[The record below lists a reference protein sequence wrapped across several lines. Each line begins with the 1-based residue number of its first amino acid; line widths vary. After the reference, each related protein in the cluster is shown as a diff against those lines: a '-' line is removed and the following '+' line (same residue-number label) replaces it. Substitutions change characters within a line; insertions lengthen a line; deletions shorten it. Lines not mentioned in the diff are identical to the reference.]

1 MKAVIMAGG
10 EGTRLRPQTSNLPK
24 PMLPLVGRPMMEHIV
39 SLLRR
44 HGITDIVVTVAF
56 LPNAIRSY
64 FGDGSELGVR
74 MAYATEESP
83 LGTAGSV
90 SNAREQLTERF
101 LVISGDVLTDID
113 LTSVI
118 AFHEKNEA
126 MATIALCAVENP
138 LEFGIVITR
147 EDGTIERFLEKPG
160 WGQVFSDTINT
171 GIYVLEPEIFD
182 LIPEGRSVDFSGEVF
197 PAALEAGAPLYGYV
211 AEGYWEDVGTTAAYL
226 KAHEDI
232 LDGKV
237 QVDVAGFELR
247 PGVWVGKGSSIDPTV
262 RIDSPSFIGENC
274 TIDRETVLGAYTTLG
289 ANTQVEQ
296 RAEIQRS
303 VIGENSYLGAG
314 VRVEGAVLGRSCDL
328 RVGARVEP
336 GAVVGEG
343 CLIGAHAEVRS
354 DVKVYPYKVVEAG
367 AQVNASIVW
376 ESGGSRTLFGREGV
390 QGIANVDISPELAV
404 RLAKAWASGFEK
416 GSSITAS
423 RDTSRVARVLKRAL
437 MVGCNSVGVNVNDL
451 ELATVPVTRHHVRMR
466 GNRAGLTVRLSP
478 DDPQSVV
485 IRFFDERGI
494 DLSEA
499 DQRRVERM
507 YHREEFRR
515 VTAGEIGDIDFS
527 PRTIELYTADI
538 VEAFGLRRDAGRE
551 IKLVLD
557 LSYGAASFVMPNLLS
572 KVPADVLSINPYAQT
587 PGMISV
593 DRIVSEAR
601 VADAVRTSGADL
613 GAVIDAGGERLT
625 LIDGTGRVLSDDEAV
640 MVFIELS
647 TAAGDTDGVALPVTS
662 SDRAVRLCEARG
674 VDLTLT
680 PLSPSGL
687 LEAAASGGVSFAV
700 GPARRLRVPEVPAGL
715 RCRRGPGAAGVPAG
729 PGPTSVAEVVDAT
742 PAMPILHEEVATP
755 LEQKGLIMRTL
766 MEQLAEEG
774 AELVLVDGIK
784 VVSDQGWAL
793 VVPDPED
800 PVTHVWAE
808 GSDLLASESLA
819 AAFVERIRGML
830 PYSASCGS
838 VGRPVASPPMNIPE
852 ELRYSPEH
860 EWVRVDGTRVRVGI
874 TDYAQ
879 DALGGHRLRRPAG
892 GGQRGRGGWATR
904 RAGVDQVG
912 VGDLRAGRRHRH
924 GRERRAGRR
933 PGADQPGSLR

>member
-90 SNAREQLTERF
+90 RNAREQLTERF

-126 MATIALCAVENP
+126 LATIALCAVENP

-171 GIYVLEPEIFD
+171 GIYVLEPGIFD
-182 LIPEGRSVDFSGEVF
+182 LIPEGRAVDFSSEVF
-197 PAALEAGAPLYGYV
+197 PVALEAGDPLYGYV
-211 AEGYWEDVGTTAAYL
+211 ADGYWEDVGTTGAYL

-237 QVDVAGFELR
+237 QVDVSGFELR
-247 PGVWVGKGSSIDPTV
+247 PGVWVGKGSSIDPSV

-274 TIDRETVLGAYTTLG
+274 TIDADVVLGAYTTIG
-289 ANTQVEQ
+289 ANTQVAE
-296 RAEIQRS
+296 RAELQRS
-303 VIGENSYLGAG
+303 VIGENSYVGPA

-343 CLIGAHAEVRS
+343 GLIGAHAEVRS
-354 DVKVYPYKVVEAG
+354 DVKVYPGKVVEAG

-376 ESGGSRTLFGREGV
+376 ESGGSRSLFGPGGV

-416 GSSITAS
+416 GSYITAS

-437 MVGCNSVGVNVNDL
+437 MVGCNSVGVNVTDL
-451 ELATVPVTRHHVRMR
+451 ELATVPVTRHHVRRR

-478 DDPQSVV
+478 DDPQQVV
-485 IRFFDERGI
+485 IGFFDDRGI
-494 DLSEA
+494 DLSEN
-499 DQRRVERM
+499 DRRRVERM

-527 PRTIELYTADI
+527 PRTIELYTADV
-538 VEAFGLRRDAGRE
+538 VEALDLRRDVGRE
-551 IKLVLD
+551 VKLVLD

-572 KVPADVLSINPYAQT
+572 KVHADVLSINPYTQT

-593 DRIVSEAR
+593 DRILSEAR
-601 VADAVRTSGADL
+601 VADAVRGSGADL

-625 LIDGTGRVLSDDEAV
+625 LIDGTGRVLTDDEAV
-640 MVFIELS
+640 VVFIELS
-647 TAAGDTDGVALPVTS
+647 TIAGGRT
-662 SDRAVRLCEARG
+662 
-674 VDLTLT
+674 
-680 PLSPSGL
+680 
-687 LEAAASGGVSFAV
+687 AS
-700 GPARRLRVPEVPAGL
+700 
-715 RCRRGPGAAGVPAG
+715 RCR
-729 PGPTSVAEVVDAT
+729 
-742 PAMPILHEEVATP
+742 
-755 LEQKGLIMRTL
+755 
-766 MEQLAEEG
+766 
-774 AELVLVDGIK
+774 
-784 VVSDQGWAL
+784 
-793 VVPDPED
+793 
-800 PVTHVWAE
+800 
-808 GSDLLASESLA
+808 
-819 AAFVERIRGML
+819 
-830 PYSASCGS
+830 
-838 VGRPVASPPMNIPE
+838 
-852 ELRYSPEH
+852 
-860 EWVRVDGTRVRVGI
+860 
-874 TDYAQ
+874 
-879 DALGGHRLRRPAG
+879 
-892 GGQRGRGGWATR
+892 
-904 RAGVDQVG
+904 
-912 VGDLRAGRRHRH
+912 
-924 GRERRAGRR
+924 
-933 PGADQPGSLR
+933 

>member
-64 FGDGSELGVR
+64 FGNGSELGVR
-74 MAYATEESP
+74 MVYATEETP

-90 SNAREQLTERF
+90 RNAMEQLTERF

-113 LTSVI
+113 LTEIVS
-118 AFHEKNEA
+118 FHEKNDA
-126 MATIALCAVENP
+126 LATIALSAVENP

-171 GIYVLEPEIFD
+171 GIYVLEPEIFER
-182 LIPEGRSVDFSGEVF
+182 IPEGRSVDFSGEVF
-197 PAALEAGAPLYGYV
+197 PAVLEEGQPLYGYV

-237 QVDVAGFELR
+237 EVDVSGFELR
-247 PGVWVGKGSSIDPTV
+247 PGVWVGKGSSIDAV
-262 RIDSPSFIGENC
+262 AQIESPVYIAENC
-274 TIDRETVLGAYTTLG
+274 TVDAGAVLGAYTTLG
-289 ANTQVEQ
+289 ANTRVAE
-296 RAEIQRS
+296 RAEVRRS
-303 VIGENSYLGAG
+303 VIGENSYLGPAA
-314 VRVEGAVLGRSCDL
+314 RVEGAVLGRSCDL
-328 RVGARVEP
+328 RMGARVEP

-343 CLIGAHAEVRS
+343 CLIGAHAEVRG

-376 ESGGSRTLFGREGV
+376 ESGGARTLFGRDGV
-390 QGIANVDISPELAV
+390 TGIANVDVSPELAV

-416 GSSITAS
+416 GTYITAS
-423 RDTSRVARVLKRAL
+423 RDTSRAARVLKRAL
-437 MVGCNSVGVNVNDL
+437 MVGCNSVGVNVADL
-451 ELATVPVTRHHVRMR
+451 ELATVPVTRHHVRTR

-494 DLSEA
+494 DLSET

-527 PRTIELYTADI
+527 PRVIELYTGDL
-538 VEAFGLRRDAGRE
+538 VEAFGLRREGGRQV
-551 IKLVLD
+551 KLVLD

-572 KVPADVLSINPYAQT
+572 KVGADVLSINPYAQT
-587 PGMISV
+587 PGMIAI
-593 DRIVSEAR
+593 DKAVSEAR
-601 VADAVRTSGADL
+601 VAEAVRGSGADL
-613 GAVIDAGGERLT
+613 GAVIDPGGERLT
-625 LIDGTGRVLSDDEAV
+625 LIDGHGRVLTDDEAILA
-640 MVFIELS
+640 FIALGAE
-647 TAAGDTDGVALPVTS
+647 AGDTGKVALPVTTS
-662 SDRAVRLCEARG
+662 AA
-674 VDLTLT
+674 TLRFCAESGIEVVLS
-680 PLSPSGL
+680 PLSTSGL
-687 LEAAASGGVSFAV
+687 LEAAASGGVTFASDQRGGYVFPSFL
-700 GPARRLRVPEVPAGL
+700 PAFDAAAALARLLALLGRGSSSLEEVL
-715 RCRRGPGAAGVPAG
+715 D
-729 PGPTSVAEVVDAT
+729 TM
-742 PAMPILHEEVATP
+742 PAMPIVHEEVATP
-755 LEQKGLIMRTL
+755 GEQKGLVMRTL
-766 MEQLAEEG
+766 IEQLAEQG
-774 AELVLVDGIK
+774 ADLVLVDGIK
-784 VVSDQGWAL
+784 VRTDDGWVL

-808 GSDLLASESLA
+808 GADLPGSVALA
-819 AAFVERIRGML
+819 APYVEQITAL
-830 PYSASCGS
+830 S
-838 VGRPVASPPMNIPE
+838 VG
-852 ELRYSPEH
+852 
-860 EWVRVDGTRVRVGI
+860 
-874 TDYAQ
+874 
-879 DALGGHRLRRPAG
+879 
-892 GGQRGRGGWATR
+892 
-904 RAGVDQVG
+904 
-912 VGDLRAGRRHRH
+912 
-924 GRERRAGRR
+924 
-933 PGADQPGSLR
+933 

>member
-90 SNAREQLTERF
+90 RNAREQLTERF

-118 AFHEKNEA
+118 AFHEKNQA
-126 MATIALCAVENP
+126 LATIALCAVENP

-171 GIYVLEPEIFD
+171 GIYVLETEIFD

-197 PAALEAGAPLYGYV
+197 PAALEAGDPLYGYV
-211 AEGYWEDVGTTAAYL
+211 ADGYWEDVGTTAAYL

-237 QVDVAGFELR
+237 QADVAGFELR
-247 PGVWVGKGSSIDPTV
+247 PGVWVGKGSSIDPSV
-262 RIDSPSFIGENC
+262 RIDSPAFIGENC
-274 TIDRETVLGAYTTLG
+274 TIDRDTVLGAYTTVG
-289 ANTQVEQ
+289 ANTQVEE
-296 RAEIQRS
+296 RAELQRS
-303 VIGENSYLGAG
+303 VIGENSYLGPA

-376 ESGGSRTLFGREGV
+376 ESGGARTLFGREGV

-416 GSSITAS
+416 GSYITAS

-451 ELATVPVTRHHVRMR
+451 ELATVPVTRHHVRIR

-485 IRFFDERGI
+485 IRLFDERGI
-494 DLSEA
+494 DLSDA

-515 VTAGEIGDIDFS
+515 VTAGDIGDIDFS
-527 PRTIELYTADI
+527 PRTIEFYTADI
-538 VEAFGLRRDAGRE
+538 VEAFGLRRDTGRE
-551 IKLVLD
+551 VKLVLD

-572 KVPADVLSINPYAQT
+572 KMRADVLSINPYAQT

-601 VADAVRTSGADL
+601 VADAVRASGADL

-625 LIDGTGRVLSDDEAV
+625 LIDGTGRVLTDDEAV

-647 TAAGDTDGVALPVTS
+647 TIAGDADRVALPVTA
-662 SDRAVRLCEARG
+662 SDRTVHLCETRG

-680 PLSPSGL
+680 SLSPSGL
-687 LEAAASGGVSFAV
+687 LEAAASGDVSFASDQRGGYV
-700 GPARRLRVPEVPAGL
+700 FPKFLPAFDAAAALARLVSLLSQGSA
-715 RCRRGPGAAGVPAG
+715 
-729 PGPTSVAEVVDAT
+729 SMAEVVDAT

-766 MEQLAEEG
+766 MEQLTEEG

-784 VVSDQGWAL
+784 VVSDQGWVL
-793 VVPDPED
+793 VVPDPEG

-808 GSDLLASESLA
+808 GSDLLASEALA
-819 AAFVERIRGML
+819 AASVERIRGML
-830 PYSASCGS
+830 P
-838 VGRPVASPPMNIPE
+838 
-852 ELRYSPEH
+852 
-860 EWVRVDGTRVRVGI
+860 
-874 TDYAQ
+874 
-879 DALGGHRLRRPAG
+879 
-892 GGQRGRGGWATR
+892 
-904 RAGVDQVG
+904 
-912 VGDLRAGRRHRH
+912 
-924 GRERRAGRR
+924 
-933 PGADQPGSLR
+933 

>member
-64 FGDGSELGVR
+64 FGNGSELGVS
-74 MAYATEESP
+74 MVYATEETP

-90 SNAREQLTERF
+90 RNAREQLTERF

-118 AFHEKNEA
+118 AFHDKHEA
-126 MATIALCAVENP
+126 LATIALCAVENP

-182 LIPEGRSVDFSGEVF
+182 RIPEGRSVDFSGEVF
-197 PAALEAGAPLYGYV
+197 PAVLDAGQPLYGYV
-211 AEGYWEDVGTTAAYL
+211 ADGYWEDVGTTAAYL

-237 QVDVAGFELR
+237 DVEVAGFELR
-247 PGVWVGKGSSIDPTV
+247 PGIYIGRDSTIDPSV
-262 RIDSPSFIGENC
+262 RIDSPTFVGENC
-274 TIDRETVLGAYTTLG
+274 TIDKDVVLGAYSTVG
-289 ANTQVEQ
+289 ANTQIEA
-296 RAEIQRS
+296 RAELQRS
-303 VIGENSYLGAG
+303 VIGENSYLGPA

-328 RVGARVEP
+328 RVGARIEP

-343 CLIGAHAEVRS
+343 CLVGAHAEVRS

-376 ESGGSRTLFGREGV
+376 ESGGSRTLFGPEGV
-390 QGIANVDISPELAV
+390 QGIANVDVSPELAV

-416 GSSITAS
+416 GSYITAS

-494 DLSEA
+494 DLSES

-527 PRTIELYTADI
+527 PRTIELYTADV
-538 VEAFGLRRDAGRE
+538 VEAFGLRRSAE
-551 IKLVLD
+551 HQVKLVLD
-557 LSYGAASFVMPNLLS
+557 LSYGAANFVMPSLLS
-572 KVPADVLSINPYAQT
+572 KVGADVLSINPYAQT
-587 PGMISV
+587 PGMIAV
-593 DRIVSEAR
+593 DRVASEAR
-601 VADAVRTSGADL
+601 VADAVRGSGADL

-625 LIDGTGRVLSDDEAV
+625 LIDGTGRVLSDDEAI
-640 MVFIELS
+640 MAFIELS
-647 TAAGDTDGVALPVTS
+647 TLAGETGRVALPVTA
-662 SDRAVRLCEARG
+662 SDRTERLCRERG
-674 VDLTLT
+674 VELVPT
-680 PLSPSGL
+680 PLSPSAL
-687 LEAAASGGVSFAV
+687 LQAAASGGVSFASDQRGGYV
-700 GPARRLRVPEVPAGL
+700 FPAFLPAFDAAAALARLVSLLEESS
-715 RCRRGPGAAGVPAG
+715 
-729 PGPTSVAEVVDAT
+729 TSLAEIVDAT
-742 PAMPILHEEVATP
+742 SAMPILEGEVPTP
-755 LEQKGLIMRTL
+755 MEQKGLVMRTL
-766 MEQLAEEG
+766 MEQLTEEG
-774 AELVLVDGIK
+774 ADLVLVDGIK
-784 VVSDQGWAL
+784 VVSDEGWAL
-793 VVPDPED
+793 VVPDPAD

-808 GSDLLASESLA
+808 GADLASSEALVA
-819 AAFVERIRGML
+819 TYVERIARTL
-830 PYSASCGS
+830 P
-838 VGRPVASPPMNIPE
+838 
-852 ELRYSPEH
+852 
-860 EWVRVDGTRVRVGI
+860 
-874 TDYAQ
+874 
-879 DALGGHRLRRPAG
+879 
-892 GGQRGRGGWATR
+892 
-904 RAGVDQVG
+904 
-912 VGDLRAGRRHRH
+912 
-924 GRERRAGRR
+924 
-933 PGADQPGSLR
+933 

>member
-64 FGDGSELGVR
+64 FGDGSELGVS
-74 MAYATEESP
+74 MVYATEETP

-90 SNAREQLTERF
+90 RNAREQLTERF

-126 MATIALCAVENP
+126 LATIALCSVDNP

-171 GIYVLEPEIFD
+171 GIYVLEPEIFER
-182 LIPEGRSVDFSGEVF
+182 IPAGRSVDFSGEVF
-197 PAALEAGAPLYGYV
+197 PAVLEAGDPLYGYV
-211 AEGYWEDVGTTAAYL
+211 AAGYWEDVGTTAAYL

-237 QVDVAGFELR
+237 EVDVAGFELR
-247 PGVWVGKGSSIDPTV
+247 PGIFIGKDSSIDPSV
-262 RIDSPSFIGENC
+262 RIDSPAFVGENC
-274 TIDRETVLGAYTTLG
+274 TIDENVAVGAYSTVG
-289 ANTQVEQ
+289 ANTQLAARVET
-296 RAEIQRS
+296 QRS
-303 VIGENSYLGAG
+303 VIGENSYLGPA

-328 RVGARVEP
+328 RTGARIEP

-343 CLIGAHAEVRS
+343 CLVGAHAEVRS
-354 DVKVYPYKVVEAG
+354 DVKVYPGKVVEAG

-376 ESGGSRTLFGREGV
+376 ESGGSRTLFGPDGV

-451 ELATVPVTRHHVRMR
+451 ELATVPVTQHHVRRR

-494 DLSEA
+494 DLSES
-499 DQRRVERM
+499 DQRRVERV

-527 PRTIELYTADI
+527 PRTIELYTADV
-538 VEAFGLRRDAGRE
+538 VEAFGLRRSVGRQV
-551 IKLVLD
+551 KLVLD
-557 LSYGAASFVMPNLLS
+557 LSYGAANFVMPNLLS
-572 KVPADVLSINPYAQT
+572 KVSADVLSINPYAQT
-587 PGMISV
+587 PGMIAV
-593 DRIVSEAR
+593 DSAVSEAR
-601 VADAVRTSGADL
+601 VADAVRGSGADL

-625 LIDGTGRVLSDDEAV
+625 LIDGTGHVLSDDEAI
-640 MVFIELS
+640 MAFIELS
-647 TAAGDTDGVALPVTS
+647 TIAGDTGRVALPVTA
-662 SDRAVRLCEARG
+662 SDRTVRRCRERG
-674 VDLTLT
+674 VELMLT

-687 LEAAASGGVSFAV
+687 LQAAASGGVSFASD
-700 GPARRLRVPEVPAGL
+700 
-715 RCRRGPGAAGVPAG
+715 RRGGYVFPAFLPAFDGAAALARLVSLLEDSPR
-729 PGPTSVAEVVDAT
+729 SLAEIVEET
-742 PAMPILHEEVATP
+742 PAMPIVEGEVPTP
-755 LEQKGLIMRTL
+755 MEQKGLVMRTL
-766 MEQLAEEG
+766 MEQLTDEG

-784 VVSDQGWAL
+784 VVSDDGWAL
-793 VVPDPED
+793 VVPDPSD

-808 GSDLLASESLA
+808 GADLMSSEALVA
-819 AAFVERIRGML
+819 TYAERIARTL
-830 PYSASCGS
+830 P
-838 VGRPVASPPMNIPE
+838 
-852 ELRYSPEH
+852 
-860 EWVRVDGTRVRVGI
+860 
-874 TDYAQ
+874 
-879 DALGGHRLRRPAG
+879 
-892 GGQRGRGGWATR
+892 
-904 RAGVDQVG
+904 
-912 VGDLRAGRRHRH
+912 
-924 GRERRAGRR
+924 
-933 PGADQPGSLR
+933 